1 MSKKHVIG
9 LLFIL
14 FSVKSMAQG
23 FSSFN
28 GGSIGF
34 TSTIEPERKY
44 KDSVGSYQYHSIGF
58 NARVPLFGKHDKTT
72 KHFYETSLNTEL
84 QSSSASYGFLRNSSA
99 FIHGSLGLGAIIYNG
114 GKNILMANAAIG
126 IAADQFT
133 FDNNNTRYRFSGSFI
148 VNHLHSSTTIY
159 QYGAALTY
167 AYGRPL
173 LLPILGIRTK
183 ISSSWTLSAILPAE
197 LSFIDKLNAKTGLS
211 FSLRP
216 SGNRFQFNNQGYFN
230 TSSSTLYLQLR
241 EFQLGTAIY
250 YKLTKDFTVSGDV
263 GFLVGGKLQF
273 TKQDSP
279 STVLYK
285 TALNAGSVIRFSLRY
300 RIPRKN
306 EMRVNKMQDILNPLS
321 N

>member
-1 MSKKHVIG
+1 MSKKNIIC

-14 FSVKSMAQG
+14 FSVKGMAQG

-28 GGSIGF
+28 GGSIGI
-34 TSTIEPERKY
+34 TSIIEPERKS
-44 KDSVGSYQYHSIGF
+44 KDSVGSYQYHSVGF
-58 NARVPLFGKHDKTT
+58 NARIPLIAKLDKTT
-72 KHFYETSLNTEL
+72 KHFYEISLNTDL
-84 QSSSASYGFLRNSSA
+84 QSGSAGFGFLGNSRA
-99 FIHGSLGLGAIIYNG
+99 LIQGTLGLGAIIYNG
-114 GKNILMANAAIG
+114 GKNILMTNAAIG
-126 IAADQFT
+126 LAADQFT
-133 FDNNNTRYRFSGSFI
+133 IDNNNSRYRFSGSFI

-173 LLPILGIRTK
+173 LLPIFGIRTK
-183 ISSSWTLSAILPAE
+183 ISSNWTLSAILPVE

-216 SGNRFQFNNQGYFN
+216 SGNRFQFDNKEYFN
-230 TSSSTLYLQLR
+230 TSLSTLYLQLR
-241 EFQLGTAIY
+241 DFQLGTAIY
-250 YKLTKDFTVSGDV
+250 YKITKDFTVSGDV

-273 TKQDSP
+273 TQQDSP

-285 TALNAGSVIRFSLRY
+285 TTLNPGSVFRFSLRY
-300 RIPRKN
+300 RIPRKT
-306 EMRVNKMQDILNPLS
+306 EMRLNKMQDILNPLA